1 MTEEENQRVK
11 SLERKFYHIPCG
23 ENGKYK
29 EVIGKRLKKTYL
41 LGLYPLCIRASEVKQ
56 ASSSRTPVS
65 IRNKDAI
72 DQVRPILMGFILS
85 KRFNVPF
92 NKEFACM
99 RLSLKRWPTRHVNSL
114 LSKCSSL
121 SIDDQVMDTLC
132 EEFRVYC
139 IMNFLSQIHK
149 TYNCNEK

>member
-11 SLERKFYHIPCG
+11 SLERKFYHIPFG

-72 DQVRPILMGFILS
+72 DQVRPILMGYILS
-85 KRFNVPF
+85 RRFNVPF
-92 NKEFACM
+92 NKDFACR

-114 LSKCSSL
+114 LSKCRA
-121 SIDDQVMDTLC
+121 SIDDQVIDTLC
-132 EEFRVYC
+132 EDFRVYC
-139 IMNFLSQIHK
+139 IMNFLSQPHK
-149 TYNCNEK
+149 SQNCNEK

>member
-1 MTEEENQRVK
+1 MTEEEIQRVK
-11 SLERKFYHIPCG
+11 SLERKFYHIPFG
-23 ENGKYK
+23 ERGNYK

-56 ASSSRTPVS
+56 ASSSRSPVS

-72 DQVRPILMGFILS
+72 DQVRPILMGYILS

-92 NKEFACM
+92 DKEFACR

-114 LSKCSSL
+114 LSKCRA
-121 SIDDQVMDTLC
+121 SIDDQVIDTLC
-132 EEFRVYC
+132 EDFRVYC
-139 IMNFLSQIHK
+139 IMNFLSQPHK
-149 TYNCNEK
+149 SQNCNEK

>member
-1 MTEEENQRVK
+1 MTEEENLRVK
-11 SLERKFYHIPCG
+11 SLERKFYHIPIG
-23 ENGKYK
+23 ENGKEK

-56 ASSSRTPVS
+56 AYSSRTPIS

-92 NKEFACM
+92 NKEFACR
-99 RLSLKRWPTRHVNSL
+99 RLSLKRWPTRHVNSM
-114 LSKCSSL
+114 LSKCSS
-121 SIDDQVMDTLC
+121 SIDDDAMDKLC
-132 EEFRVYC
+132 EDFRVYC
-139 IMNFLSQIHK
+139 VKNFLTISLK
-149 TYNCNEK
+149 SKNSNEK

>member
-11 SLERKFYHIPCG
+11 SLERKFYHIPIG
-23 ENGKYK
+23 ENGKEK
-29 EVIGKRLKKTYL
+29 EVIGKRLKKAYL

-56 ASSSRTPVS
+56 AYSSRTPIS

-92 NKEFACM
+92 NKEFACR
-99 RLSLKRWPTRHVNSL
+99 RLSLKRWPTRHVNSMI
-114 LSKCSSL
+114 SKCNTT
-121 SIDDQVMDTLC
+121 INDQVMDALC
-132 EEFRVYC
+132 EEFRTYC
-139 IMNFLSQIHK
+139 VKNFLSLSHK
-149 TYNCNEK
+149 KQNCNGN